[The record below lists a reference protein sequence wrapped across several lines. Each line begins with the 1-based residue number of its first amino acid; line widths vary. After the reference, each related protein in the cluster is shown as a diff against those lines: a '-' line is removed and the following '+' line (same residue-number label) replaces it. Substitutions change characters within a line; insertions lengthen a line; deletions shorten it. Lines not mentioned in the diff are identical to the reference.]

1 MLNPSH
7 KRLLFAILRYALL
20 AVALIWA
27 CFPTF
32 FLVVSSFKPPS
43 VIWTYPPSLV
53 GPFTTENYENL
64 PQYAGEYGHAL
75 LNSLLATVMGVTAT
89 LVVSI
94 GAAYVF
100 SRMRMRWLRMPALL
114 LVTVRMFPPMVVII
128 PLYPIFSW
136 LGLIDTLAPL
146 VIASVA
152 FSVSIS
158 ILLLK
163 TFFDGIPPELEEA
176 AMIDGCSRFGA
187 FMRITLRL
195 VAPGIAAI
203 VAFVAMAIW
212 NEYLFPLVFTTQ
224 NARTAPVA
232 IGIALTSSEGF
243 HWGILLSMATL
254 HLIPMVL
261 LVAVL
266 HGPLVKGMTIG
277 AVKG

>member
-1 MLNPSH
+1 MTMFRIPNLST
-7 KRLLFAILRYALL
+7 LLRYALL
-20 AVALIWA
+20 AVSLIWA
-27 CFPTF
+27 CFPTL
-32 FLVVSSFKPPS
+32 FLIVSSFKPTS
-43 VIWTYPPSLV
+43 DIWTYPPRLV
-53 GPFTTENYENL
+53 TAPTLENYENL
-64 PQYAGEYGHAL
+64 PRYAGEFGEAM
-75 LNSLLATVMGVTAT
+75 LNSAIATATGVLATI
-89 LVVSI
+89 VVAV

-100 SRMRMRWLRMPALL
+100 SRMRMRWLRVPALF

-136 LGLIDTLAPL
+136 LGLIDTLVPVVA
-146 VIASVA
+146 AGVA

-163 TFFDGIPPELEEA
+163 TFIDAIPVELEEA
-176 AMIDGCSRFGA
+176 AMIDGCSRLGA
-187 FMRITLRL
+187 FLRITLPL
-195 VAPGIAAI
+195 VAPGIASI
-203 VAFVAMAIW
+203 VAFVSIAIW

-232 IGIALTSSEGF
+232 IAIALGSTEGF
-243 HWGILLSMATL
+243 QWGILLSMATL

-261 LVAVL
+261 LVALL

>member
-1 MLNPSH
+1 MLRMLP
-7 KRLLFAILRYALL
+7 LTTTLRYALL
-20 AVALIWA
+20 AISVIWA
-27 CFPTF
+27 CFPTL
-32 FLVVSSFKPPS
+32 FLVASSFKPTS
-43 VIWTYPPSLV
+43 EIWTYPPRLMTV
-53 GPFTTENYENL
+53 PTLENYKNL
-64 PQYAGEYGHAL
+64 PRYAGEFGDAM
-75 LNSLLATVMGVTAT
+75 LNSALATATGVLAT
-89 LVVSI
+89 IVVAV

-100 SRMRMRWLRMPALL
+100 SRMRMRWLRIPALF

-136 LGLIDTLAPL
+136 LGLIDTLVPVVA
-146 VIASVA
+146 AGVA

-163 TFFDGIPPELEEA
+163 TFIDAIPPELEEA
-176 AMIDGCSRFGA
+176 AMIDGCSRIGA
-187 FMRITLRL
+187 FMRITLPL
-195 VAPGIAAI
+195 VAPGIASI
-203 VAFVAMAIW
+203 VAFVSIAIW

-232 IGIALTSSEGF
+232 IAIALGSSEGF
-243 HWGILLSMATL
+243 QWGILLAMATL

-261 LVAVL
+261 LVALL